1 MIWMSNSFFD
11 CEWHPK
17 TSSGTRQIPINVRR
31 MRIQTIL
38 DFIDH
43 LLHRLFTMNDKYE
56 ELISTNIFFSH
67 YIIPLEFDFRV
78 DILKKFFDK
87 YDQRRD
93 EKKYLMTYLTLK
105 RNKIFFFYFKKKIL
119 SNWYLIFKMGHI
131 FQQK

>member
-1 MIWMSNSFFD
+1 
-11 CEWHPK
+11 
-17 TSSGTRQIPINVRR
+17 

-38 DFIDH
+38 DFIDD

-78 DILKKFFDK
+78 DIKKKFFDK

-105 RNKIFFFYFKKKIL
+105 RNKIFFFYFKKKNLIK
-119 SNWYLIFKMGHI
+119 LIFD
-131 FQQK
+131 FQNGSYISTEINM